1 MKINIISFTRSGCL
15 LNKKVRDGLNKIGYS
30 CSSYTTEKYYKE
42 FQLHKMEGTIVDWS
56 KNFFTKVDA
65 FIFIGACGI
74 AVRAISPSVKSKIT
88 DPAVIVM
95 DEKEQFIISLLSG
108 HIGGGND
115 LVNDIGTFTDAIKV
129 ITTATDLNNKFS
141 VDMFAKKN
149 NLYISSMPLA
159 KKVSSEILDGKTI
172 SLYSEF
178 PLRGKIPSEISPSQK
193 EDLGIVISLDKRKK
207 FKETLSLIPKIVTI
221 GIGCRKNS
229 DFLKIENQVLK
240 VLEEN
245 NISINGVKKVASIDL
260 KEKEKGIIEFCNK
273 YEIPFVTY
281 SSKELS
287 RALGKF
293 TESDFVKRITG
304 VGNVCERAAVLNNKK
319 GKLILKKKAEDGVT
333 LALYIEDWSGKFE

>member
-42 FQLHKMEGTIVDWS
+42 FGLYKMEGTIIEWS
-56 KNFFTKVDA
+56 KLFFTKVDG

-108 HIGGGND
+108 HIGGGNE
-115 LVNDIGTFTDAIKV
+115 LVNDIASFTKSIKV

-141 VDMFAKKN
+141 VDMFAKSN
-149 NLYISSMPLA
+149 NLHISSMSLA

-172 SLYSEF
+172 GLYSEF
-178 PLRGKIPSEISPSQK
+178 PLRGKIPNEISDSKK
-193 EDLGIVISLDKRKK
+193 EDLGIVISLDEKK
-207 FKETLSLIPKIVTI
+207 VFKETLNLIPKIVTV
-221 GIGCRKNS
+221 GIGCKKNS
-229 DFLKIENQVLK
+229 DFFKIESLILK
-240 VLEEN
+240 SLGEK
-245 NISINGVKKVASIDL
+245 NISINGVKNIASIDIK
-260 KEKEKGIIEFCNK
+260 KEEKGIIEFCDK
-273 YEIPFVTY
+273 YKIPFITY
-281 SSKELS
+281 SGKELS
-287 RALGKF
+287 NAKGIF
-293 TESDFVKRITG
+293 TESEFVKSITG
-304 VGNVCERAAVLNNKK
+304 VSNVCERAAVLNNKK

-333 LALYIEDWSGKFE
+333 VSLYIEDWSGEFE